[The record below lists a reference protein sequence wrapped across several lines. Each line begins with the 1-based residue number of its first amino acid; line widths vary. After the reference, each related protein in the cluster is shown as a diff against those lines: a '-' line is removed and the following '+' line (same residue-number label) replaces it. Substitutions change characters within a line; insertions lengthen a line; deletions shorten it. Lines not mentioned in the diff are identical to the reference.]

1 MLNLYVR
8 TKSKGKKIT
17 AIFLMVLQVL
27 IRKCADTDM
36 LVCNQFLPQDGV
48 ALEEIMVVVTVVVTH
63 TAQHIA
69 EAQPAVIQTVT
80 KS

>member
-1 MLNLYVR
+1 MLNLYAR

-48 ALEEIMVVVTVVVTH
+48 ALEEIMVVVTH